1 MLVSHKYK
9 LIFYHIPKNAG
20 TWFSKL
26 LMHIDPNVISY
37 VNPINSSGHIQLKYS
52 LDYINNDTFND
63 YIKIAIIRNP
73 LDKLVSYYKFIKT
86 CIYHS
91 LNHIFKDL
99 TFNQF
104 IDKFELYSKN
114 DIEYINCEHSIII
127 YILDNSNI
135 IPINSIILFEN
146 LIDDTKKLLNDL
158 NIDIGTFDLY
168 NKINGATI
176 LTENNIF
183 DENNIKIINKLL
195 KKDID
200 YYNTLIEL
208 RHSAAKV
215 ID

>member
-114 DIEYINCEHSIII
+114 DIEYINCEHSSIS

-135 IPINSIILFEN
+135 IPINRIILFEN